1 MKPDVILVKFNVN
14 EKWEGRLKEAGVPL
28 KTPDE
33 AALELKHMFHA
44 LGASQNPYA
53 FRQQIADSG
62 IPVFGKEGAR
72 DVSIN
77 GLFAELRSY
86 GYFPSGVHV
95 RTRED
100 KKFNALVIPFA
111 KPANGNNNTLV
122 ITGETVMGLIK
133 EFIAVSWGF
142 VHVWANPPQE
152 DGRVIHTVNL
162 SHRDV
167 DKIPQKDLHFQK
179 GEWILK

>member
-1 MKPDVILVKFNVN
+1 MTPDVILVKFNVN
-14 EKWEGRLKEAGVPL
+14 EKWEARLKKVGVLL

-44 LGASQNPYA
+44 LEVGQNPFA

-62 IPVFGKEGAR
+62 VPIFGKDGEK

-77 GLFAELRSY
+77 GLFAEFRSS
-86 GYFPSGVHV
+86 GYFPSGVHI
-95 RTRED
+95 RRRED
-100 KKFNALVIPFA
+100 KKFNALVVPFVKLA
-111 KPANGNNNTLV
+111 SGNNT
-122 ITGETVMGLIK
+122 ITGETVMDLIE

-142 VHVWANPPQE
+142 VHIWDNPPQE
-152 DGRVIHTVNL
+152 DGRVVHTVNL

-167 DKIPQKDLHFQK
+167 DKAPQKSLHFQK
-179 GEWILK
+179 KGWIIK